1 MKNKLL
7 IFFILIFLSS
17 TLKAENLFI
26 ESNPIPVKW
35 ALYKMDKCR
44 KGIRLPLLML
54 SEESQPAV
62 LNDLEELGVL

>member
-1 MKNKLL
+1 
-7 IFFILIFLSS
+7 
-17 TLKAENLFI
+17 
-26 ESNPIPVKW
+26 
-35 ALYKMDKCR
+35 MDKCR

>member
-1 MKNKLL
+1 LAKKLNNQL
-7 IFFILIFLSS
+7 ENLH
-17 TLKAENLFI
+17 KNLFI